1 MLNPICSDSW
11 EMNFI
16 CAIRFFP
23 AVWSFNNTEQQ
34 ALDDIVS
41 EAEAEL
47 VRTAQQLARKVI
59 NVDSF
64 SREQVERKYKGD
76 QA

>member
-1 MLNPICSDSW
+1 
-11 EMNFI
+11 MNFI